1 MSKNQKEKKPKV
13 KKEWKELPAAQVSD
27 ALLWEATKNYTCYMI
42 KNNGLTLSSDPLN
55 LTKLNTKKDSGIAAS
70 RALGIDYSIKERNV
84 KYKKKKEKRPVMR
97 FSLNIKT
104 KKLIPKKK
112 CVELKEQEPETNH
125 CVYSTRKN
133 ITIRAIVKALKRD
146 LNNYRRDLVP
156 TALRKL
162 YVLYKFKKLNKH
174 PKREKDKSK
183 K

>member
-1 MSKNQKEKKPKV
+1 MSKAQKEKKPKV

-55 LTKLNTKKDSGIAAS
+55 LTKLNTKKDSGVAAT
-70 RALGIDYSIKERNV
+70 RALGIDYSISERNV

-112 CVELKEQEPETNH
+112 CVALKQNEPETNH
-125 CVYSTRKN
+125 CIYSTRRN
-133 ITIRAIVKALKRD
+133 ITIRAIVKALRRD
-146 LNNYRRDLVP
+146 LNNYRRDLVC

-162 YVLYKFKKLNKH
+162 YVMYRFKKYNKI
-174 PKREKDKSK
+174 PKKEKK
-183 K
+183 

>member
-1 MSKNQKEKKPKV
+1 MSKNQKVKKPKV

-112 CVELKEQEPETNH
+112 CVELKEEPTTNH
-125 CVYSTRKN
+125 CVYSSRKN
-133 ITIRAIVKALKRD
+133 LPIRAIVKAMKRD

-162 YVLYKFKKLNKH
+162 YVLYRFKKANKN
-174 PKREKDKSK
+174 PAKIEDKNK
-183 K
+183 KH

>member
-1 MSKNQKEKKPKV
+1 MSKDKAKV

-27 ALLWEATKNYTCYMI
+27 SLLWEATKRYTSYI
-42 KNNGLTLSSDPLN
+42 TKNNGLTLSLDPMN
-55 LTKLNTKKDSGIAAS
+55 LTGLNTKKDSGVDS
-70 RALGIDYSIKERNV
+70 VRALGVDYDISERNV
-84 KYKKKKEKRPVMR
+84 KYKKKKEKRPVVR
-97 FSLNIKT
+97 FNLKIKT

-112 CVELKEQEPETNH
+112 CVELKEEEPETNH

-162 YVLYKFKKLNKH
+162 YVMYRFKKYNKI
-174 PKREKDKSK
+174 PKKEKK
-183 K
+183 